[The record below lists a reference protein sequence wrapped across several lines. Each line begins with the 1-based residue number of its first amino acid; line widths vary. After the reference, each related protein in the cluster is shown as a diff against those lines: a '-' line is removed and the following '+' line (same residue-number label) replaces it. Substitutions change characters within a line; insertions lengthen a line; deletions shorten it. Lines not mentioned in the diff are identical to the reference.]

1 MGFSTEP
8 TDWEVSVADEPTN
21 WELKRNYE
29 GLRID
34 VRDGFQQINQRL
46 DKMPSSEVF
55 AALLSGL
62 ERRVH
67 DVEQDVANDQQTRKS
82 DKRLVIGALLAGGVS
97 ILVSI
102 ITNLLAAGGVG

>member
-1 MGFSTEP
+1 M
-8 TDWEVSVADEPTN
+8 ADEPTN

-29 GLRID
+29 SLRAD
-34 VRDGFQQINQRL
+34 MRDGFNQINSRL

-55 AALLSGL
+55 AALLNGL

-67 DVEQDVANDQQTRKS
+67 DVEQDVASDQQSRKS

-97 ILVSI
+97 ILVSLI
-102 ITNLLAAGGVG
+102 SNLLSAGGVG